1 MARKCILCGKEYNYC
16 KSCKKDF
23 KLEPWHTLY
32 DTENCKDIS
41 KALTDYNFKRITKY
55 EACEI
60 LSKCDLT
67 VELNEHYRGEI
78 DEIMAK
84 PRRGAR
90 AKMNIIVDEFMPLEP
105 EVIEEVI
112 KEAAEEPVEVVVT
125 E

>member
-16 KSCKKDF
+16 KSCKDDF
-23 KLEPWHTLY
+23 KREPWHTLY

-55 EACEI
+55 EAVE
-60 LSKCDLT
+60 LLAKCDLT
-67 VELNEHYRGEI
+67 VELNDHYRNEI

-84 PRRGAR
+84 PKRGAR
-90 AKMNIIVDEFMPLEP
+90 AKMNIVIDEFMHVEH
-105 EVIEEVI
+105 EAVEEVLE
-112 KEAAEEPVEVVVT
+112 EAVEEPVEVVVI